1 MDTVTIDGVE
11 YVKASVLAKK
21 LRYTSDYIGQ
31 LCRAKKV
38 DAHLVGRTWYVYPPS
53 LEGHKSTRYAEL
65 RSGEKNAILESKL
78 KSSRI
83 EVNAPVSKALVRN
96 QKPNFHNRVF
106 WKPTPYES
114 DDAEL
119 MPFPAAKT
127 NDQPLRMN
135 VRLADA
141 ERLRVAAVSQNVSM
155 ISQPL
160 PAVAL
165 SGTLKVQDFSPT
177 FDVSPQEDDL
187 NNVEN
192 TSDSDSSGE
201 GVGVPLHEE
210 ESAEEQVRYP
220 EANSSFGR
228 RLISQTAPAASSKRF
243 ATTRGRAHGPVAS
256 EPERSTIT
264 LPAVKSKQR
273 RGAQDDPRSSLFF
286 KLVIAPA
293 VLLLMA
299 GVVATLLAVET
310 VTVAGGGEQVAS
322 LRFEPSLVVNF
333 LTPW

>member
-11 YVKASVLAKK
+11 YVKASALAKK

-65 RSGEKNAILESKL
+65 RSGEKNTISESKS

-83 EVNAPVSKALVRN
+83 EVNAPVTKALARN

-119 MPFPAAKT
+119 MPFPAAKPS
-127 NDQPLRMN
+127 DQPVRMN

-141 ERLRVAAVSQNVSM
+141 EQLRVAAVSQNVSM

-165 SGTLKVQDFSPT
+165 SGTLKVQDFSPN
-177 FDVSPQEDDL
+177 FDVSPQEEDL
-187 NNVEN
+187 NSVEN
-192 TSDSDSSGE
+192 TSYSESVRAGA
-201 GVGVPLHEE
+201 GVPLHEE
-210 ESAEEQVRYP
+210 ESEDEQVTHP
-220 EANSSFGR
+220 EPKSSSGR
-228 RLISQTAPAASSKRF
+228 RLVPQTSSPVSLKRF
-243 ATTRGRAHGPVAS
+243 AGTRGGAHGPVAS

-264 LPAVKSKQR
+264 LPAVKSKQ
-273 RGAQDDPRSSLFF
+273 GHVAHDDPRSSLFF

-293 VLLLMA
+293 VLLLVA